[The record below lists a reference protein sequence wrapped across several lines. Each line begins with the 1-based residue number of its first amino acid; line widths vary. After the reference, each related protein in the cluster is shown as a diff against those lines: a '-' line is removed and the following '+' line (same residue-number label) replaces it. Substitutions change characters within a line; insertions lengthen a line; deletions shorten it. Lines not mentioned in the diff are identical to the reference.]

1 MRGWEKASDHP
12 PAWIELGD
20 VSSATV
26 KQRHSYRRA
35 V

>member
-12 PAWIELGD
+12 PAWIELDD
-20 VSSATV
+20 VSATV
-26 KQRHSYRRA
+26 KQRRSHRRA